1 MAAIYTGTAPVESE
15 RKAFVMPKVK
25 GEIRAVLADEGQRVR
40 AGQTLARLDGD
51 QLRLEVALAE
61 ATMRKLERDYAR
73 NLELQQK
80 GLISATAIDN
90 LKYELEAATANWEL
104 ARLQL
109 SYCEIRSPINGTVTQ
124 RLDVVKVGN
133 TVTPVGGVI
142 DSADSSLFVVED
154 LDSLIVRVNVPER
167 ELSKLSVGQVAEL
180 GFDAVPGRGY
190 AGKIA
195 LISPYINVQT
205 ATFEVRIRV
214 TDTDALL
221 RPGMFARVA
230 IVYERKPDA
239 LQIPR
244 TALLDGDGPP
254 KVFVVEA
261 GKAVERAVQ
270 LGLSNGAMIE
280 VVSGLKDGEQVVV
293 VGQGAVKPGAR
304 SAHRQYPGAAGGAHP
319 ARRRHRLSGGH
330 PDADR
335 RVCHAAARDHPDG
348 DRRGRPVRIR
358 LADPPEAQ
366 PAAGSVVSDAHRAHR
381 PAGRRA
387 ARARD
392 ADHAADR
399 GIGRHHQE
407 RAQPCAR
414 SRAQARRT

>member
-1 MAAIYTGTAPVESE
+1 MIRSKPDTRALPAAFYRLAFAALVLAAGFALAACGKANGDNGAKEGAEAVPAVPVEVAATRRAEMAAIYTGTAPIESE

-25 GEIRAVLADEGQRVR
+25 GEIRAVLADEGARVR
-40 AGQTLARLDGD
+40 AGQVLARLDGD

-80 GLISATAIDN
+80 GLVSATAIDN
-90 LKYELEAATANWEL
+90 LKYELEAAKATWDL

-109 SYCEIRSPINGTVTQ
+109 SYTEIRSPISGTVTQ

-142 DSADSSLFVVED
+142 ESADSSLFVVED
-154 LDSLIVRVNVPER
+154 LDSLILRVNVPER
-167 ELSKLSVGQVAEL
+167 ELAKLSVGQPAEL
-180 GFDAVPGRGY
+180 AFDAVPDRSF

-195 LISPYINVQT
+195 LISPYIDAGT
-205 ATFEVRIRV
+205 ATFPVRIRV
-214 TDTDALL
+214 TETGGLL

-254 KVFVVEA
+254 KVFVVQD
-261 GKAVERAVQ
+261 GKAAERSVQ

-280 VVSGLKDGEQVVV
+280 IVSGLKDGEQVVV
-293 VGQGAVKPGAR
+293 VGQGAVKPGAAVR
-304 SAHRQYPGAAGGAHP
+304 IVNTPARPAARQAPAAAAG
-319 ARRRHRLSGGH
+319 
-330 PDADR
+330 
-335 RVCHAAARDHPDG
+335 
-348 DRRGRPVRIR
+348 
-358 LADPPEAQ
+358 
-366 PAAGSVVSDAHRAHR
+366 
-381 PAGRRA
+381 
-387 ARARD
+387 
-392 ADHAADR
+392 
-399 GIGRHHQE
+399 
-407 RAQPCAR
+407 
-414 SRAQARRT
+414 